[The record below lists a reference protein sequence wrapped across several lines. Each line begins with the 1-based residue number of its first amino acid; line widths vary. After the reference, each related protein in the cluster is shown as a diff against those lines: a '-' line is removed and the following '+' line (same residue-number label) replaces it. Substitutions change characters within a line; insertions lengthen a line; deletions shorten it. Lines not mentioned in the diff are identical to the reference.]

1 MGVGGA
7 SRVGGAARA
16 PRVLGG
22 CGAVGVCGPGFGVVE
37 GAVPACGVVEG
48 AVPACGVV
56 GVCGA
61 ALVCGATAAW
71 VAPAS
76 PLSLCWACRYR
87 SSTGRQVRSTES
99 GSCRNLSN
107 ISSTSHSLAPNSAD
121 APSASDPVSWLDTA
135 LPTLLVRARH
145 TVNSTAWLDPPPRLT
160 HNSLDPIEH

>member
-1 MGVGGA
+1 MEVVRA
-7 SRVGGAARA
+7 SRVADAAGS
-16 PRVLGG
+16 PGFVRV

-48 AVPACGVV
+48 AGPACG
-56 GVCGA
+56 GGGGCGA

-76 PLSLCWACRYR
+76 PLSLCWVCRYR

-99 GSCRNLSN
+99 GSCTNLSN

-121 APSASDPVSWLDTA
+121 APSAPDPVSCLDTA